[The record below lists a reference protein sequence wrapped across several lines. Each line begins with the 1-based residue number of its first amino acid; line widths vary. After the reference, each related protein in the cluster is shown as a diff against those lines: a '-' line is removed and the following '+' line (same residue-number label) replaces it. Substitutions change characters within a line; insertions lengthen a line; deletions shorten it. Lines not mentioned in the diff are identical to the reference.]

1 MRLAVPFGKD
11 EVLTEGTKGA
21 GIIKGGRVVPEVAG
35 DKAVAIGA
43 TGGNGWGMDRLGMLP
58 IPKGKKNIFSSASK
72 SVIKH
77 MPENK
82 FIVQWADP
90 IFTGTL
96 WAN

>member
-43 TGGNGWGMDRLGMLP
+43 TGGNG
-58 IPKGKKNIFSSASK
+58 
-72 SVIKH
+72 
-77 MPENK
+77 
-82 FIVQWADP
+82 
-90 IFTGTL
+90 
-96 WAN
+96 